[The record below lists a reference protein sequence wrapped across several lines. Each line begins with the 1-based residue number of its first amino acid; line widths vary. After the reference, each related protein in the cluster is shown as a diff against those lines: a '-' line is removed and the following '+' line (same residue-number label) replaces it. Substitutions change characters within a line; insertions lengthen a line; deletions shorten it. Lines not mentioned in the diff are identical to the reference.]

1 MCLHSPPQLQSAK
14 IRKSLTLVKGEN
26 LLVLGNDDQDANAIS
41 KSPIP
46 GK

>member
-26 LLVLGNDDQDANAIS
+26 LFMHDQDANAIS
-41 KSPIP
+41 KSAIP